1 MGAASVRLA
10 NVWAARV
17 ERSSKCVSKEA
28 SFDTERFPYV
38 SHLKNGEVVPC
49 GVSSYDEQTL
59 GFQSPFIKGTEIES
73 PHIKAIEFKPSKVPD
88 PKEEPSSELE
98 KWLSEI
104 RVAEQETAF
113 GIDLVKLERALTVLR
128 FNRDNPPSHLLVAN
142 TGDLKRGKL
151 LGINGQMIQFDS
163 KLRKLT
169 IPINR
174 VAWVMG
180 MVSKPEELPDDP
192 VVVNDAPDIT
202 GGVRVTLT
210 DGSILILGPLESK
223 DGKLFGHSLI
233 YGEMT
238 VTVNSIHHLH
248 FGNYETEL
256 FKSVFE
262 EWVVRPGKEPEF
274 DRDK

>member
-1 MGAASVRLA
+1 VGAASVRLA
-10 NVWAARV
+10 NVWEVRV
-17 ERSSKCVSKEA
+17 ERSSKRISKDA
-28 SFDTERFPYV
+28 SFDTEWFPHV
-38 SHLKNGEVVPC
+38 LHLKNGEVVPC
-49 GVSSYDEQTL
+49 GVSSYNEQTL

-73 PHIKAIEFKPSKVPD
+73 THIKAIEFKPSKVPD
-88 PKEEPSSELE
+88 PKDEPSSELE

-104 RVAEQETAF
+104 RVAEQETAI
-113 GIDLVKLERALTVLR
+113 GIDPVKLERALTVPR
-128 FNRDNPPSHLLVAN
+128 FNRDNPPSHLPVAN
-142 TGDLKRGKL
+142 SGDLKRDKL

-174 VAWVMG
+174 VARVVD
-180 MVSKPEELPDDP
+180 VSKPEELPDDP

-210 DGSILILGPLESK
+210 NGSILILGPLESK
-223 DGKLFGHSLI
+223 DGKLSGHSPI
-233 YGEMT
+233 YGE
-238 VTVNSIHHLH
+238 VTVNSIDHLR

-274 DRDK
+274 GRD